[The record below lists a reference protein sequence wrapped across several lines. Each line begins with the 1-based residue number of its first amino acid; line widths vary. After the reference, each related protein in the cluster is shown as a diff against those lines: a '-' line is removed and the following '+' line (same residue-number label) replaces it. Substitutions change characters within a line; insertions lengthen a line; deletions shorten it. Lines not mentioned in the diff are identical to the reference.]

1 LDNFDVQAD
10 MSEAITMQW
19 CSKKEIQF
27 SKINIRRKLEKADI
41 SDNTLKNRILQPL
54 LSRKFQC

>member
-1 LDNFDVQAD
+1 VQAD